1 MIHSFF
7 KSFKAIRYHDRENIG
22 KFLTDL
28 VIKKIEDKKN
38 DENLISYAINRL
50 ALYGDVENMKRLNTA
65 IVEGGLIPSIERLQN
80 IVMYLHALAIHK

>member
-65 IVEGGLIPSIERLQN
+65 IVEVGLIQSIERLQN